1 MRKFIVVLTVMM
13 LLMGCSKEQSAN
25 NDSLVNS
32 RWVQSTSDARTYCL
46 EFISDLE
53 VKMYICDHDY
63 NYISDDQICTYV
75 RRENQLEFNPR
86 MAIATSAGFAYF
98 DRAIINGNTMRVYRD
113 PTSLGQTSGAAFSQT
128 SVFEYVVIVMP
139 SYTGI
144 FYRVK

>member
-32 RWVQSTSDARTYCL
+32 RWVKSPNASSTYCL

-53 VKMYICDHDY
+53 VKMYICDQDY
-63 NYISDDQICTYV
+63 NYISGDQICTYV
-75 RRENQLEFNPR
+75 RSENQLEFNPR
-86 MAIATSAGFAYF
+86 MAIAVASGYASF
-98 DRAIINGNTMRVYRD
+98 DRAIINGNTMRVYLD
-113 PTSLGQTSGAAFSQT
+113 PTSLGQTSCAAFSQT
-128 SVFEYVVIVMP
+128 SVFEYVVMP
-139 SYTGI
+139 SPYTGI